1 MPIPTNDDILQLL
14 DQLDHAIADNL
25 ESETLDFKPWNDSKN
40 DMKVAIEY
48 AVCFSNA
55 DGGVVVF
62 GVSDKTLGRSN
73 AIHGV
78 KAYTLDTW
86 RRGIFDGTTPH
97 IHAEVEELTVPEG
110 TGQLLIVRIPK
121 GDNPPYGTTQG
132 LFKQRVGKNCMPM
145 DPAVF
150 ASSRVSTGA
159 VDWSGQPVHGITFE
173 DLDSFEI
180 ARARAILRS
189 KNPESELLKMSDEPF
204 LRGLEAIR
212 GNNVTNT
219 GLLLFGK
226 SDIISALCP
235 QNQVHYVHQPSETK
249 VARNDLWR
257 IGLLQI
263 IEKIE
268 NIFSSPT
275 NPEEEIQVGLFNLR
289 IPAFPLDVVR
299 EVVLNAVTHRD
310 YTNPGEV
317 LIRHASQELVVT
329 SPGGFIGGITLQN
342 ILRHESAPRNR
353 TLANAFLKLRL
364 VESAGTGRRK
374 IFIPMLEYGKRM
386 PHYEADSSHVTLH
399 IFDGSFDHVMA
410 SLIARWHREGKDIG
424 LDELIVLTHLK
435 DHRFISTD
443 DVSNILQLD
452 RNMGIAALD
461 KMSHP
466 KRGILE
472 RKGHTKTATYYLAK
486 PIAKE
491 LIGKVAYSK
500 SKGIDPIRYPEMVRD
515 YLQSHGVITN
525 KECRQLLDLGDSDS
539 AQVEASRH
547 LKKWSGDDGFLVAE
561 GKGSQRKYRL
571 KGS

>member
-1 MPIPTNDDILQLL
+1 
-14 DQLDHAIADNL
+14 
-25 ESETLDFKPWNDSKN
+25 
-40 DMKVAIEY
+40 MKVAIEY

-219 GLLLFGK
+219 GLLLFG
-226 SDIISALCP
+226 
-235 QNQVHYVHQPSETK
+235 
-249 VARNDLWR
+249 
-257 IGLLQI
+257 
-263 IEKIE
+263 
-268 NIFSSPT
+268 
-275 NPEEEIQVGLFNLR
+275 
-289 IPAFPLDVVR
+289 
-299 EVVLNAVTHRD
+299 
-310 YTNPGEV
+310 
-317 LIRHASQELVVT
+317 
-329 SPGGFIGGITLQN
+329 
-342 ILRHESAPRNR
+342 
-353 TLANAFLKLRL
+353 
-364 VESAGTGRRK
+364 
-374 IFIPMLEYGKRM
+374 
-386 PHYEADSSHVTLH
+386 
-399 IFDGSFDHVMA
+399 
-410 SLIARWHREGKDIG
+410 
-424 LDELIVLTHLK
+424 
-435 DHRFISTD
+435 
-443 DVSNILQLD
+443 
-452 RNMGIAALD
+452 
-461 KMSHP
+461 
-466 KRGILE
+466 
-472 RKGHTKTATYYLAK
+472 
-486 PIAKE
+486 
-491 LIGKVAYSK
+491 
-500 SKGIDPIRYPEMVRD
+500 
-515 YLQSHGVITN
+515 
-525 KECRQLLDLGDSDS
+525 
-539 AQVEASRH
+539 
-547 LKKWSGDDGFLVAE
+547 
-561 GKGSQRKYRL
+561 
-571 KGS
+571 